1 MSDAEFDVLAAE
13 DSPIGM
19 ICLRQ
24 RGIPSDPGAVVTEIT
39 LDHQFLMSS
48 ENTASERAL
57 AERALALHGGSD
69 LSVLVGGL
77 GLGYTAHE
85 ALRSPRVAQV
95 EVVELLA
102 PVIAWLE
109 RGLVPLSG
117 ELRADA
123 RFTVRE
129 GDVYAELAA
138 PPAGVSAVAS
148 RRRAGKEAPKAPSKW
163 DVILIDV
170 DHSPDERLGPSN
182 ADFYTPEGLA
192 RAKRHLTSEGVLAV
206 WSYAESSPFADA
218 LREVFREV
226 YVESL
231 RFDNRVIEDEE
242 TNWLFLARG

>member
-1 MSDAEFDVLAAE
+1 MDDEFDVLAAE
-13 DSPIGM
+13 ETAIGM

-24 RGIPSDPGAVVTEIT
+24 RGIPSEPGAVVTEIT

-57 AERALALHGGSD
+57 AARAIELHGGD
-69 LSVLVGGL
+69 ALRVLVGGL

-85 ALRSPRVAQV
+85 ALRSERVAHV

-102 PVIAWLE
+102 PVIEWT
-109 RGLVPLSG
+109 RKGLVPLAG
-117 ELRADA
+117 ELTGDP
-123 RFTVRE
+123 RFSVRQ

-138 PPAGVSAVAS
+138 PPASVSAVAS
-148 RRRAGKEAPKAPSKW
+148 RGRAGREAPKAPSSF

-182 ADFYTPEGLA
+182 AGFYTVEGL
-192 RAKRHLTSEGVLAV
+192 RLAKRHLAPDGVLAV

-218 LREVFREV
+218 LHTAFGEVH
-226 YVESL
+226 VESL
-231 RFDNRVIEDEE
+231 RFENRVIEAEE
-242 TNWLFLARG
+242 TNWLFLAR